1 MVAIFFT
8 KLMQSNFVKGVAV
21 DDYTVHVE
29 DKSNSTH
36 ADE

>member
-1 MVAIFFT
+1 
-8 KLMQSNFVKGVAV
+8 VKGVAV
-21 DDYTVHVE
+21 DDHTVHVE